1 MPPGLTALELETDRA
16 LLQQIYDQYEP
27 RMYRVALQVLKSSA
41 LAEDAVHDA
50 FLKLIKHFSEIRK
63 ISCKEL
69 EPFVVIIVKR
79 VGVVQQGH
87 RPAALPVGKCRGGAS
102 DAGQSLA
109 AKQTGTGGVRP

>member
-63 ISCKEL
+63 
-69 EPFVVIIVKR
+69 F
-79 VGVVQQGH
+79 
-87 RPAALPVGKCRGGAS
+87 PVRNWS
-102 DAGQSLA
+102 PSSLL
-109 AKQTGTGGVRP
+109 

>member
-79 VGVVQQGH
+79 T
-87 RPAALPVGKCRGGAS
+87 ALDLLKQEKRLTSLGMTVSRRAS
-102 DAGQSLA
+102 TTLRAVSRA
-109 AKQTGTGGVRP
+109 QTVKA